1 MITPVIRLRYRR
13 PLTPRHA
20 WSVDPREIFTA
31 SIAFN
36 LRWPNSVDI
45 SDHGWAV
52 ASFGNVPRLIDRSRE
67 VDKDSRHQKNARNAE
82 SAGPDKKT
90 RG

>member
-20 WSVDPREIFTA
+20 WSVDTREIFTA

-52 ASFGNVPRLIDRSRE
+52 RFV
-67 VDKDSRHQKNARNAE
+67 
-82 SAGPDKKT
+82 
-90 RG
+90 

>member
-1 MITPVIRLRYRR
+1 MTTPVIRLRYCR

-36 LRWPNSVDI
+36 LRWPGTLGKSLTTAGR
-45 SDHGWAV
+45 SL
-52 ASFGNVPRLIDRSRE
+52 RLL
-67 VDKDSRHQKNARNAE
+67 
-82 SAGPDKKT
+82 PF

>member
-1 MITPVIRLRYRR
+1 MTTPVIRLRYRL

-36 LRWPNSVDI
+36 LRWPGPVEI
-45 SDHGWAV
+45 SGQNWAG
-52 ASFGNVPRLIDRSRE
+52 AWFSNVPWLIDR
-67 VDKDSRHQKNARNAE
+67 
-82 SAGPDKKT
+82 
-90 RG
+90 